1 MPGTWHW
8 NLAININEMAPA
20 MADFKKN
27 QERFAVFREK
37 HKKGGNF
44 KEKKGELRGVIK
56 YNRVFLHEYVRLVL
70 NINLIP
76 DTQQISL

>member
-1 MPGTWHW
+1 MALEFSYKYKW
-8 NLAININEMAPA
+8 NGSCYGWLQ
-20 MADFKKN
+20 KKN

-37 HKKGGNF
+37 HKKGRNF